1 MSPGLSET
9 LLSQFSDFI
18 AARIGLH
25 FPRERWRDLERGIG
39 SAARDFA
46 LGDARACVT
55 WLMSHPLTKR
65 EIEMLASHLTVGETY
80 FFREENSFAVLEA
93 HVLPELIRLRGG
105 SEKRLRIWSAGCCT
119 GEEPY
124 SVAMLLNRMIPGLDD
139 WNLTLLATD
148 INPHFL
154 GKASNGLYNEW
165 SFRATPAWVRERYFT
180 KTAEARFELDPRIS
194 RRVTFSYLNL
204 AEDVYPSLLNNTNAM
219 DIIFCRN
226 VLMYFSPQRAQQVI
240 RNLHRCLVDGG
251 WLIVSSSEASHTLF
265 SEFSTVNYP
274 GMILYRKVSSCK
286 FKVASPAPEPM
297 TSNIEL
303 EILNSQSEIPHP
315 QPETASPK
323 LETET
328 PRPQQKPSYRQAQ
341 ALYERDR
348 YDEVAEELQ
357 AVLTQDPGNTEA
369 MTLLARTLANQG
381 RLAEA
386 LAWCEKAVVAGK
398 LNPTSH
404 YLLAIILQEQ
414 GQDADAVAS
423 LKRALYLDP
432 DFALAHFALGN
443 LVRRQG
449 KYKES
454 ERHFQNALSILGKY
468 PQEDRLP
475 VSEGMTAGR
484 LREIIRSMVSK
495 EMAA

>member
-1 MSPGLSET
+1 MNAGLSET

-25 FPRERWRDLERGIG
+25 FPPERWRDLERGIA
-39 SAARDFA
+39 SAAREFA
-46 LGDARACVT
+46 LGNARACIE

-80 FFREENSFAVLEA
+80 FFRDEKLFTALEA
-93 HVLPELIRLRGG
+93 YVLPELIRRQRG
-105 SEKRLRIWSAGCCT
+105 EKRLRIWSAGCCT

-124 SVAMLLNRMIPGLDD
+124 SVAILLNRMIPDLHD

-154 GKASNGLYNEW
+154 RKMSNGLYSEW
-165 SFRATPAWVRERYFT
+165 SFRATPAWIRERYFT
-180 KTAEARFELDPRIS
+180 KTAEARFKIDSRI
-194 RRVTFSYLNL
+194 RGRVTPSYLNL

-240 RNLHRCLVDGG
+240 HNLHRCLVDGG
-251 WLIVSSSEASHTLF
+251 WLIVSPSEASHTLF
-265 SEFSTVNYP
+265 SEFLAVNHP
-274 GMILYRKVSSCK
+274 GMILYRKVASCK
-286 FKVASPAPEPM
+286 FKVANLNPEPK
-297 TSNIEL
+297 TLNTGIET
-303 EILNSQSEIPHP
+303 LNSKSKPLHP

-323 LETET
+323 PETET
-328 PRPQQKPSYRQAQ
+328 PKPQENPSYRQAQ
-341 ALYERDR
+341 ALYGQDCH
-348 YDEVAEELQ
+348 DEVSEELQ
-357 AVLTQDPGNTEA
+357 AVLAQDPGNTEA

-386 LAWCEKAVVAGK
+386 LTWCEKAVAAGK
-398 LNPTSH
+398 LNPASH
-404 YLLAIILQEQ
+404 YLLAMILQEQ
-414 GQDADAVAS
+414 GHDANAVAS
-423 LKRALYLDP
+423 LKRALYLNP

-449 KYKES
+449 RHGES
-454 ERHFQNALSILGKY
+454 ERHFQNALSVLGGCL
-468 PQEDRLP
+468 QDDHLP
-475 VSEGMTAGR
+475 ESEGMTAGR
-484 LREIIRSMVSK
+484 LREIIRSMIHK
-495 EMAA
+495 GMAA